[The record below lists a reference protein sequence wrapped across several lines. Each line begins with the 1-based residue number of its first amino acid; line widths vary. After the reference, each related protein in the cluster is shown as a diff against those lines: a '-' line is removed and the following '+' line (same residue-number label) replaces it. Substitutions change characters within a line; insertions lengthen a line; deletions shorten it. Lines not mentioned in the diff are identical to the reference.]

1 MIPPGIPT
9 EMAGLSL
16 VLCGSVGVVTS
27 AIIAGV
33 GLAASLAT
41 TGLALSKGAPNYP
54 KPPPPVP
61 PPPPPPIPK
70 PAILPEPPKEVEAD
84 RAVAGERRKRAQR
97 FGVAQ
102 TLISSPLG
110 GVSGAQPGGKSLLGG
125 G

>member
-1 MIPPGIPT
+1 MV
-9 EMAGLSL
+9 A
-16 VLCGSVGVVTS
+16 TS

-33 GLAASLAT
+33 GLALGLAQ

-54 KPPPPVP
+54 KPQPPPP

-70 PAILPEPPKEVEAD
+70 PAILPEPPVDAD
-84 RAVAGERRKRAQR
+84 AGKAVAGERRKRAQR